1 MSKVVGITTPNEIWI
16 FEYLKH
22 TSKPNTK
29 MDVGGNGEQA
39 ALLYNFGLTF
49 KWYLQGHGCVKKVL
63 KLFCPGGKKVCTN

>member
-49 KWYLQGHGCVKKVL
+49 K
-63 KLFCPGGKKVCTN
+63 